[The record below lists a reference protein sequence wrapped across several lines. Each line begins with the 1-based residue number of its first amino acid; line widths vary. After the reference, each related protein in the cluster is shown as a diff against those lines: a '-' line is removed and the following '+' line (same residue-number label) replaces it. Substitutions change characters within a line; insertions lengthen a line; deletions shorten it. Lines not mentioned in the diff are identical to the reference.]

1 MNVGETVTVV
11 EVEARSAETAA
22 KRRMLSPTK
31 NDKLMMI
38 AFSEIEIVIVS
49 EIGTIEETART
60 EVATIDA
67 IECGVDETA
76 VEAVAERDEIIIKG
90 LKNVIMV
97 KDKDE
102 ILSNILPMSLNDI
115 RRKSNLAIRAIS
127 IFMRKIFRHRQLTD
141 VFIFSEI

>member
-1 MNVGETVTVV
+1 MI
-11 EVEARSAETAA
+11 
-22 KRRMLSPTK
+22 
-31 NDKLMMI
+31 I
-38 AFSEIEIVIVS
+38 AFSEIEIVS
-49 EIGTIEETART
+49 EIGTIEETARI

-115 RRKSNLAIRAIS
+115 RRKSNPAIQAIS
-127 IFMRKIFRHRQLTD
+127 IFMRKISRHSQLTD
-141 VFIFSEI
+141 VVIF